1 MVKRVM
7 VMAAVEKETRDGYRL
22 TSFDFL
28 RFVLHDLPSKFID
41 RGERE
46 MNLPFSFFPLYL
58 QYLFPNLPS
67 RSYLFRL
74 LTSYPPLL
82 CNH

>member
-22 TSFDFL
+22 TSFDLL

-58 QYLFPNLPS
+58 PYLSPFSQLSLQTVNLVS
-67 RSYLFRL
+67 SFAV
-74 LTSYPPLL
+74 
-82 CNH
+82 